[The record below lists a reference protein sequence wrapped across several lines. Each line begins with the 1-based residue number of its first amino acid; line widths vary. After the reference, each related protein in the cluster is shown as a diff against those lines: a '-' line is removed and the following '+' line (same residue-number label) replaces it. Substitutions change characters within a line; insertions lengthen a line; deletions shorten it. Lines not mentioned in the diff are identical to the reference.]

1 MNRSERFLPNRSSI
15 KGPRARSLSPSR
27 TSTRKR
33 ERVRPNAVH
42 HVPTHSYVWKIGLVS
57 LPERSWFH
65 SSLPTFISSR
75 RVMILVFMSDA
86 LFRSATERKLLCAHL
101 PYDVDHRDQVVAS
114 HVRVGRQGND
124 PLRQDSSTGQ
134 AGLFP
139 AGARPNFRDIVYGP
153 GVAGGCW

>member
-1 MNRSERFLPNRSSI
+1 MNGSDRSLPNRSSI

-33 ERVRPNAVH
+33 DRVRPNAVH
-42 HVPTHSYVWKIGLVS
+42 HVQTHSYVWKIVLVS

-101 PYDVDHRDQVVAS
+101 SYAVVHRDQVVAA
-114 HVRVGRQGND
+114 HVRAGRQGRE
-124 PLRQDSSTGQ
+124 PLAPR
-134 AGLFP
+134 
-139 AGARPNFRDIVYGP
+139 
-153 GVAGGCW
+153 C